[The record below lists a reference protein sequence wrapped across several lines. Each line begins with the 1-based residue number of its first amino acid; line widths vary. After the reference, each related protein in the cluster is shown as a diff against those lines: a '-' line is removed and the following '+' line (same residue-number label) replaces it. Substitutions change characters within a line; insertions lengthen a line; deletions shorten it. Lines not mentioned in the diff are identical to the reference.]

1 MLSALEITALVANP
15 NRITKD
21 SLEELLELSNRYPYA
36 AIFSALYLRGIAIHK
51 ELLLEGELKNHA
63 YKIPS
68 RVQLFNLL
76 QAVTTDQEVIEEL
89 EEKKESA
96 VVLEDEVGLK
106 ENNKESDLKS
116 IPKEEEESV
125 VSDAVTEVEKLEAQP
140 NNVEITEYQEEIEG
154 NQPHKIDVSRLDQ
167 LEKEILAHAVG
178 SSISLETSEEVY
190 PDEFPVF
197 RRTKDEAE
205 LDRVDGVDEE
215 QEERLRVAP
224 SNYKSFTEWLTTTT
238 VQNEDLKTE
247 KSDQNTENSVEKV
260 VSIKKISKKYE
271 EKKEFYSPAKK
282 AKQSLEESVLPV
294 SETLAKI
301 YAAQGNIPRAIA
313 AYEKLVLNFPEK
325 KSYFA
330 LQIEKLKKSLNR

>member
-1 MLSALEITALVANP
+1 MLSAVEITALVANP

-21 SLEELLELSNRYPYA
+21 SLEELLELSDRYPYA
-36 AIFSALYLRGIAIHK
+36 AIFSVLYLRGIAIHK

-76 QAVTTDQEVIEEL
+76 QEVSTEQEVVEDIEN
-89 EEKKESA
+89 ESA
-96 VVLEDEVGLK
+96 VVLEEVSSK
-106 ENNKESDLKS
+106 ENNKEFDLKPIS
-116 IPKEEEESV
+116 INEEELV
-125 VSDAVTEVEKLEAQP
+125 VSDVVTEQEKLEAQAK
-140 NNVEITEYQEEIEG
+140 NEVITEDQEEIEE
-154 NQPHKIDVSRLDQ
+154 NQAHKIDVSRLDQ
-167 LEKEILAHAVG
+167 LEKEILAHAIG
-178 SSISLETSEEVY
+178 SSISLETTDELGQ
-190 PDEFPVF
+190 DEFSTF
-197 RRTKDEAE
+197 RRAKDEVE
-205 LDRVDGVDEE
+205 QDRVDVVQVEEE
-215 QEERLRVAP
+215 QEERHSGTP
-224 SNYKSFTEWLTTTT
+224 SNYKSFTEWLTTTP

-247 KSDQNTENSVEKV
+247 SGDHNTQNSVEKV
-260 VSIKKISKKYE
+260 ESIKKISKKSA